1 MINTHKKAKEF
12 ATKLNSLLKASGLHF
27 PLNACLE
34 VTARAARFP
43 NWQALV
49 RTSPF
54 PSIDET
60 EFYDRLLEILP
71 FACRPP
77 VNAWRA
83 GDPVPETVPGY
94 PPRWYFDA
102 IPYFLAT
109 MALHR
114 RTPVLSP
121 GSGVGQKMRARIVEH
136 LTMTWQQNGFA
147 APLLDPVTLDFLFQG
162 RPDDIFAEF
171 KGDPVFERE
180 RERLIREGT
189 LKLEPKAVRLA
200 SPGIEAV
207 KAHAIWSRASK
218 VKDWIEH
225 DAGSAGEALY
235 EVLSLIGVRRAR
247 DIADALLSYGD
258 AGYITAAGPLRDVLS
273 QIANDG
279 DLDVFVHALNVFAY
293 ILPGSARELRDAV
306 PAKILNEFV
315 ARNRRVPIAGAFRW
329 MQANSDWADKLR
341 STVDRPAAFTVT
353 VNAMV
358 KEMRAA

>member
-1 MINTHKKAKEF
+1 MIDTHKKAKEF
-12 ATKLNSLLKASGLHF
+12 AAKLNGLLKSSGLHF

-34 VTARAARFP
+34 VTARAARSP
-43 NWQALV
+43 SWQALV

-54 PSIDET
+54 PPINET

-83 GDPVPETVPGY
+83 GDPVPEAIPGY

-121 GSGVGQKMRARIVEH
+121 GSGAGQKMRARIVEH
-136 LTMTWQQNGFA
+136 LMMTWQQNGFP
-147 APLLDPVTLDFLFQG
+147 APLFDPVTFDFLFQG
-162 RPDDIFAEF
+162 WPEDIFAEF
-171 KGDPVFERE
+171 EGDPVYERE
-180 RERLIREGT
+180 RERLMREGI
-189 LKLEPKAVRLA
+189 LKLERKTVRLA
-200 SPGIEAV
+200 TPGIEAV
-207 KAHAIWSRASK
+207 KAHAIWSRASNAR
-218 VKDWIEH
+218 DWIEH
-225 DAGSAGEALY
+225 DAGTAGEALY
-235 EVLSLIGVRRAR
+235 EALSLIGVRRAR
-247 DIADALLSYGD
+247 NIADALLSYGD
-258 AGYITAAGPLRDVLS
+258 AAYITASGPLRDVLS
-273 QIANDG
+273 EIANDG

-293 ILPGSARELRDAV
+293 ILPGSARELRAAV

-315 ARNRRVPIAGAFRW
+315 ASNRRVPIAGAFRW
-329 MQANSDWADKLR
+329 MQANPDWADKLR
-341 STVDRPAAFTVT
+341 STAHRPAAFTVT

-358 KEMRAA
+358 EEMRAA